1 MKKLK
6 KLFLLF
12 SITFWKQ
19 IYLFINSFITGNV
32 FAKTNLGEL
41 GENTDIGPTVR
52 FGNYPENIFIGAQCS
67 LGIENHIYAGP
78 NSKITIGD
86 NTMIGPFAFLT
97 TEPFSMTKEN
107 PNTAH
112 SGHEGDIT
120 IGQNVRIGAHSI
132 LLPGIK
138 IGNGSSVGA
147 GSVVTKDVPENTIF
161 AGNPA
166 KLIKAIS

>member
-12 SITFWKQ
+12 SITLWKQ
-19 IYLFINSFITGNV
+19 IYLLINSFITGNV
-32 FAKTNLGEL
+32 FAKTNLGGL